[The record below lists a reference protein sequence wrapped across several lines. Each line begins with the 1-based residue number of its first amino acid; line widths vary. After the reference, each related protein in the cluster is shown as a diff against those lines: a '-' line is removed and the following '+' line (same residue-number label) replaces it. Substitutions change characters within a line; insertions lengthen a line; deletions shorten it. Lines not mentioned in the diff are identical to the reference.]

1 MLIKQR
7 KDIRMDKIARIKE
20 LVKLLNEAS
29 DALNMI
35 EQLQDEMK

>member
-7 KDIRMDKIARIKE
+7 KDVRMDKIARIKE

-29 DALNMI
+29 DALDMI